1 MSRTMQEDGDTNLFH
16 SCFVVEAE
24 EISKTL
30 TRVSLRVEK
39 HTQKSNLTST
49 EGNALKL

>member
-30 TRVSLRVEK
+30 TRVSFPSGK
-39 HTQKSNLTST
+39 THT
-49 EGNALKL
+49 EV

>member
-39 HTQKSNLTST
+39 HNTHRSLI
-49 EGNALKL
+49 

>member
-1 MSRTMQEDGDTNLFH
+1 MQEDGDTNLFH

-24 EISKTL
+24 E
-30 TRVSLRVEK
+30 RVSLRVEK